1 MTTMSK
7 QFLVGVAVGSGLA
20 ARAAQS
26 GGADFLLAIN
36 AGRMRNMGAPSVA
49 GNLPIMDAMALTE
62 AFASSEVLSQV
73 SIPVYL
79 GVNVFGASADA
90 AEIAQRAV
98 EQGFDGVVN
107 FPSSIHYPAS
117 LQHILERG
125 GRGIAQEVA
134 VLTEAKNRGLK
145 TVFYCSNRT
154 QARFAADAQ
163 LDSIVLNFGWNSGGA
178 MGHKQRLS
186 LEEVTLQARDIGRFV
201 RRLHPSIKF
210 MLEGGPIVTADDLAV
225 VAEKADFDGYVGGS
239 TIERLPL
246 ESAVV
251 DLIASYRSAG
261 AARSTISP
269 AQRRLLAWGRD
280 CGVVG
285 KSAATVSC
293 LQKLNTLVKLHV
305 PVMIRHEQGA
315 DLDWIITAF
324 ERHVL
329 RQQARELPSGEQ
341 FMQVVRPGIEDR
353 HGSASRRIFGTLK
366 DEQRNR
372 GALGS
377 DSCQLLLVHE
387 PESLPP
393 RTQMRLAR
401 ALREGWYYAP
411 GTRERVAVIPRC
423 VFICQ
428 LWVPGQLPDTLHD
441 DLAQLLEP
449 SMLDVPPL
457 RQRPDDIAALIGS
470 RLSRLGVT
478 QQPQLSSSALLHLQT
493 LEWTANERALYTL
506 ADELAQLQGEIDK
519 RQIETVLLKKQ
530 PDDAD
535 DLMVARGEKARVVE
549 TLWRHNFHRGRTARA
564 LGMSRKTLYNKMRR
578 YGLGL

>member
-1 MTTMSK
+1 
-7 QFLVGVAVGSGLA
+7 
-20 ARAAQS
+20 
-26 GGADFLLAIN
+26 
-36 AGRMRNMGAPSVA
+36 
-49 GNLPIMDAMALTE
+49 
-62 AFASSEVLSQV
+62 
-73 SIPVYL
+73 
-79 GVNVFGASADA
+79 
-90 AEIAQRAV
+90 
-98 EQGFDGVVN
+98 
-107 FPSSIHYPAS
+107 
-117 LQHILERG
+117 
-125 GRGIAQEVA
+125 
-134 VLTEAKNRGLK
+134 
-145 TVFYCSNRT
+145 
-154 QARFAADAQ
+154 
-163 LDSIVLNFGWNSGGA
+163 
-178 MGHKQRLS
+178 
-186 LEEVTLQARDIGRFV
+186 
-201 RRLHPSIKF
+201 
-210 MLEGGPIVTADDLAV
+210 
-225 VAEKADFDGYVGGS
+225 
-239 TIERLPL
+239 
-246 ESAVV
+246 
-251 DLIASYRSAG
+251 
-261 AARSTISP
+261 
-269 AQRRLLAWGRD
+269 
-280 CGVVG
+280 
-285 KSAATVSC
+285 
-293 LQKLNTLVKLHV
+293 
-305 PVMIRHEQGA
+305 
-315 DLDWIITAF
+315 
-324 ERHVL
+324 
-329 RQQARELPSGEQ
+329 
-341 FMQVVRPGIEDR
+341 MQVVRPGIEDR